1 VTSLRVSRRALLG
14 SAAAG
19 AAGLGVGAIAGWRLT
34 EGAAASDT
42 LQPVRGWYGKTQ
54 PGISDRTRGFTM
66 LASFTCV
73 ARSPAALEQM
83 FRDLGDQ
90 ARVLCDGLSEGDM
103 ATSAPPPTTGMLG
116 DDSTK
121 GTTVVVSVG
130 ASLFDGRLGLAD
142 KLPSELV
149 PMPFLVNDR
158 LDPAWSHGDVLVQI
172 AADRPDAL
180 AHSIRQIAR
189 ATRDSLILR
198 WMLDGFNQADPADKP
213 GHVQNR
219 NTLGFKDGTANLD
232 MNGADAAHFVWIEN
246 DLNNRVEPAWTQN
259 GTYQV
264 VRLIRTLVEQWDR
277 APLSEQEH
285 IIGRSK
291 ESGAPLGLRGEADDP
306 GYADD
311 PEGDRIPLDAHIRL
325 ARPRTRATE
334 HQRMLRKGF
343 NYAHGFDRSGYVD
356 QGLAFVSYQ
365 KTLDAFMAVQLRL
378 KGEPLEEYTLPFGGG
393 FFFVLPGVQD
403 ADDYLGRTLLA

>member
-1 VTSLRVSRRALLG
+1 VSPRRVSRRALLG

-19 AAGLGVGAIAGWRLT
+19 TAGLGVGAVAGWTLT
-34 EGAAASDT
+34 EDAVAPVT
-42 LQPVRGWYGKTQ
+42 LPAVRGWHGATQ
-54 PGISDRTRGFTM
+54 PGIADRTRGFTM

-73 ARSPAALEQM
+73 ASDAAGVEQM
-83 FRDLGDQ
+83 LKDLGAQ
-90 ARVLCDGLSEGDM
+90 AHILCDGLSEGQL
-103 ATSAPPPTTGMLG
+103 AQSSPPPTTGMLG
-116 DDSTK
+116 SDTSK

-130 ASLFDGRLGLAD
+130 ASLFDDRFGLAE
-142 KLPSELV
+142 KRPVELV
-149 PMPFLVNDR
+149 EMPFLVNDR
-158 LDPAWSHGDVLVQI
+158 LDPEWTHGDVLVQV

-180 AHSIRQIAR
+180 AHAIRQIAR
-189 ATRDSLILR
+189 ATRASLILR
-198 WMLDGFNQADPADKP
+198 WVMDGFNQADPSDRV

-232 MNGADAAHFVWIEN
+232 MLGSDATDFVWIDSE
-246 DLNNRVEPAWTQN
+246 LNNGVEPAWTEH

-277 APLSEQEH
+277 APLVEQEM

-291 ESGAPLGLRGEADDP
+291 ESGAPLGRTSEADDP
-306 GYADD
+306 DYTDD
-311 PEGDRIPLDAHIRL
+311 PDGERIALDAHIRL
-325 ARPRTRATE
+325 ARPRTAGTE

-343 NYAHGFDRSGYVD
+343 NYAHGFDKAGYVD

-365 KTLDAFMAVQLRL
+365 KTIEAFMAVQLRL
-378 KGEPLEEYTLPFGGG
+378 KNEPLEEYTLPFGGG

-403 ADDYLGRTLLA
+403 AHDYLGRPLFT